1 MKANRAAVAAAIIA
15 IFTTGASAH
24 LSRSTSA
31 GAPATAMNADEG
43 VPHNMVTAMPADEGV
58 PHNMVTAMPADEGV
72 PHNMVTAMPADE
84 GVPHDMVTA
93 ADEPDRTPEHRE
105 EAPKHLV

>member
-15 IFTTGASAH
+15 IFTAGASAH

-31 GAPATAMNADEG
+31 GTPVTAMNADEG

-58 PHNMVTAMPADEGV
+58 PHNMVTA
-72 PHNMVTAMPADE
+72 
-84 GVPHDMVTA
+84 
-93 ADEPDRTPEHRE
+93 ADEPDRAPEHRE